1 MRALRATV
9 GAAGH
14 VRTLLMCVAV
24 VAGLLVMHPL
34 GHHTPAAAQTTLAP
48 AATPTAHSA
57 TPTAHSATS
66 TEHGSPTDHTSTMIV
81 ACVLALLSAVIVL
94 VWGVRFCVRG
104 LSLVRGWCPRVPAT
118 WVRVWVPPRVAL
130 CVIRQ

>member
-1 MRALRATV
+1 
-9 GAAGH
+9 
-14 VRTLLMCVAV
+14 MCAVV

-34 GHHTPAAAQTTLAP
+34 GHHTPAATSTTDAVTSADHAGAAP
-48 AATPTAHSA
+48 FADAAHSSDPA
-57 TPTAHSATS
+57 IHAAHSPA
-66 TEHGSPTDHTSTMIV
+66 HGSPTDHTSTMIV

-118 WVRVWVPPRVAL
+118 WGRLWVPPRVAL